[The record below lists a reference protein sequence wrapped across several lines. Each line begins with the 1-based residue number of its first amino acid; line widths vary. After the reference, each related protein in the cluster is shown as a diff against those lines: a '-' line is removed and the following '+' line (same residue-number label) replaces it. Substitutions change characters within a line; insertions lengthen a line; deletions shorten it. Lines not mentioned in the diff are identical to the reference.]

1 MLNEEYKFVDKVI
14 LPALGLQ
21 DKSLNINVNLC
32 ELHCM
37 KRLLFLHF
45 SGM

>member
-1 MLNEEYKFVDKVI
+1 MQNEEYKLVIKVI
-14 LPALGLQ
+14 LPGLGLQ

-32 ELHCM
+32 ELHYM
-37 KRLLFLHF
+37 KPLLFLHF